1 MNFSR
6 FVARASPRAS
16 RKARKRSNSGL
27 FRAFA
32 TPLGGFGGAHS
43 RIWKYSQALR
53 RQRRSKVA
61 VPSTNYLR
69 RPRPAVNEQSFAK
82 TPHPAYSLDSREPL
96 SWQVSRDDRSPSQS
110 KLEDWIGV
118 NQDRMV
124 ERSVSPRPSRGFRSV
139 GAVRLAT
146 PLPVV
151 WSRSAPAQSAISPSS
166 APPGAYRRF
175 PTRVPRRSGLEAP

>member
-1 MNFSR
+1 MSTNSWHLPGSAAPAAEDQL
-6 FVARASPRAS
+6 VDPMGTISGASPNSEMTSMSVGIALLLLC
-16 RKARKRSNSGL
+16 KAERSLEDLLRDRSGV
-27 FRAFA
+27 
-32 TPLGGFGGAHS
+32 
-43 RIWKYSQALR
+43 QAGD
-53 RQRRSKVA
+53 
-61 VPSTNYLR
+61 
-69 RPRPAVNEQSFAK
+69 EQSFAK

-96 SWQVSRDDRSPSQS
+96 SWQVSRDNRSPSQS

-139 GAVRLAT
+139 GAVRQAT

-166 APPGAYRRF
+166 APPGAYRRL